1 MNKRLCYLLIAAAVK
16 VKDDEGEPDALASS
30 TLKPVEAEQVVRI
43 DAGVR
48 RRHEQAARSPVTVHS
63 LTADRRRRRSSDVVR
78 C

>member
-1 MNKRLCYLLIAAAVK
+1 MNERLSYLLIAAAVK

-30 TLKPVEAEQVVRI
+30 TLQPVEAEQVVRV

-48 RRHEQAARSPVTVHS
+48 RRHDKTVRPPVSVHS
-63 LTADRRRRRSSDVVR
+63 LTADGRRRRSSDVVR